1 MSWQDQILRDIDINT
16 AESVVESIITTS
28 KYMDDRN
35 YPAEAIAMLKW
46 HGYAFWALP
55 RGLTADRE
63 LLRLVN
69 GVYFRSWFCVLDGVK
84 IDGHI
89 YVNSGSGCCQ
99 VCGS

>member
-46 HGYAFWALP
+46 HGYAYTYVGGAGGNSTGSSGVPGEAPGGGGQGGDSQLFSTNGAN
-55 RGLTADRE
+55 GGAG
-63 LLRLVN
+63 
-69 GVYFRSWFCVLDGVK
+69 GVYL
-84 IDGHI
+84 
-89 YVNSGSGCCQ
+89 YVY
-99 VCGS
+99 